1 MFSIPLFIE
10 YKSKVTLTIRCK
22 FAFDTIFIVFSGFH
36 IYIQWFIY
44 VFPLFAGPNETVIVF
59 LKR

>member
-36 IYIQWFIY
+36 IYIQ
-44 VFPLFAGPNETVIVF
+44 
-59 LKR
+59 